1 MKLSLGVREN
11 LLVSMTAVIMT
22 YCKKG
27 SGPSSGAH
35 LCVNGHVGGWV
46 PGGLRDSVMGE
57 KSRDI
62 ECRGCLKVLSW
73 VEFVTYVP
81 LPRASTCFHS

>member
-27 SGPSSGAH
+27 SRPTPH
-35 LCVNGHVGGWV
+35 TQVCVSGHVGGWV
-46 PGGLRDSVMGE
+46 PGKLKDSVMGE

-62 ECRGCLKVLSW
+62 ECRGCLQVHR
-73 VEFVTYVP
+73 VP
-81 LPRASTCFHS
+81 LAPASTHEN